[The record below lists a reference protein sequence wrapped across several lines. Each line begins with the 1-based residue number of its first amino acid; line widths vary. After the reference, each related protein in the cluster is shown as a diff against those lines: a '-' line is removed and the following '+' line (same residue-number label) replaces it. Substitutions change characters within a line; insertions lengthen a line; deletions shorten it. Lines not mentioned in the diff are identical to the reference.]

1 MQLNYER
8 KELIKLCK
16 SRGKEI
22 KSGFGLARRGDIFFL
37 RYEGEGKHRV
47 ILKQMERNLEHFKL
61 DFCSLFL
68 KM

>member
-1 MQLNYER
+1 MWLNYGR

-37 RYEGEGKHRV
+37 RYERDGKYR
-47 ILKQMERNLEHFKL
+47 E
-61 DFCSLFL
+61 
-68 KM
+68 